1 MVVMRDELE
10 MKIHF
15 VLINKENL
23 VLLELMVEEEME
35 IKNDFVMH
43 WNKIENYKNYLL
55 KNLLEDLK
63 TLMKNYFY

>member
-1 MVVMRDELE
+1 M
-10 MKIHF
+10 IHF
-15 VLINKENL
+15 VWINKVNL

-35 IKNDFVMH
+35 IKNAVVMH
-43 WNKIENYKNYLL
+43 SNKIVNYKNYLL